1 MNSLS
6 QYILE
11 KFKISKDIKDSSIA
25 EEIIRLCDIDKDN
38 IKTKDFIYNWVLDNN
53 ITSIEKIVSNNL
65 KNRINDIKY
74 YTHKEEFEE
83 TDFTRVNSILT
94 EYIINGKGE
103 EFLTGKW
110 TDPKLYYDKTI
121 LIYHNFIDGVGN
133 IDKIFIKES
142 K

>member
-1 MNSLS
+1 MKKLNT
-6 QYILE
+6 YITE

-25 EEIIRLCDIDKDN
+25 EEIINLCDIDKEN
-38 IKTKDFIYNWVLDNN
+38 KKTIDFIYNWVLKNN
-53 ITSIEKIVSNNL
+53 ISDVEKIVADNL
-65 KNRINDIKY
+65 KNKINDIKY

-110 TDPKLYYDKTI
+110 ADPKLYYDKTT

-133 IDKIFIKES
+133 IDKIFIK